1 MNGTNFSGMWL
12 QPAYAVSL
20 HLQGKGG
27 GGGGEL
33 FYPKVRVY
41 LVLVQ
46 CCD

>member
-1 MNGTNFSGMWL
+1 MVPTFQECGYNQLCSIVTFTRE
-12 QPAYAVSL
+12 
-20 HLQGKGG
+20 GG

>member
-12 QPAYAVSL
+12 QPAMQY
-20 HLQGKGG
+20 HYIYKGG
-27 GGGGEL
+27 GGGGEEL

-41 LVLVQ
+41 LVIVQ